1 MDKPLWKDANFATFL
16 NGCFYGQ
23 KRLGFYI
30 ARHQT
35 LFLGERNLKR
45 NIDEISNFH
54 QNTRL
59 TTCQKCKICD
69 FFKSM
74 FLWSNKGSFLYRTS
88 PNTFSRRHVSKKKQ

>member
-30 ARHQT
+30 DRHQT

-45 NIDEISNFH
+45 NIDEISNFSPKPWTNH
-54 QNTRL
+54 LSKMQNLRL
-59 TTCQKCKICD
+59 FQIDVFMVK
-69 FFKSM
+69 
-74 FLWSNKGSFLYRTS
+74 
-88 PNTFSRRHVSKKKQ
+88 